1 VVARAAVQPGDAHDL
16 AAGADAMTTETKDTM
31 LGIMERWGFPTLV
44 ALGLAFFI
52 RQDLLL
58 PLLEEHRLTLKEVRE
73 TQREIADA
81 IGDQTRLL
89 LSIQSGKPVHG
100 LRTVDA
106 SEPEPGTN

>member
-1 VVARAAVQPGDAHDL
+1 V
-16 AAGADAMTTETKDTM
+16 TTETKDT
-31 LGIMERWGFPTLV
+31 LIGIMERWGFPTLV

-106 SEPEPGTN
+106 SEPKTGTN

>member
-1 VVARAAVQPGDAHDL
+1 V
-16 AAGADAMTTETKDTM
+16 TEEAKHTM
-31 LGIMERWGFPTLV
+31 LGLLDRWGWPTV
-44 ALGLAFFI
+44 AAVGLAFFI

-100 LRTVDA
+100 LRTVDVQ
-106 SEPEPGTN
+106 EPGDGQN

>member
-1 VVARAAVQPGDAHDL
+1 
-16 AAGADAMTTETKDTM
+16 MTAETKET
-31 LGIMERWGFPTLV
+31 LFSIMERWGFPTLV
-44 ALGLAFFI
+44 ALALAFFI

-89 LSIQSGKPVHG
+89 LSIQSGKPVMG

-106 SEPEPGTN
+106 NELEPGNN

>member
-1 VVARAAVQPGDAHDL
+1 
-16 AAGADAMTTETKDTM
+16 MTAETKDT
-31 LGIMERWGFPTLV
+31 LIGIMERWGFPTLV

-52 RQDLLL
+52 RQDLLM

-81 IGDQTRLL
+81 VSDQTRLL
-89 LSIQSGKPVHG
+89 ISIQSGKPVHG

-106 SEPEPGTN
+106 TEPEPGKN

>member
-1 VVARAAVQPGDAHDL
+1 
-16 AAGADAMTTETKDTM
+16 MTAEAKETM
-31 LGIMERWGFPTLV
+31 FGILERWGFPTLV

-81 IGDQTRLL
+81 VSDQTRLL
-89 LSIQSGKPVHG
+89 LSIQSGRPVAG
-100 LRTVDA
+100 LRTVDVN
-106 SEPEPGTN
+106 ELEDGQN

>member
-1 VVARAAVQPGDAHDL
+1 
-16 AAGADAMTTETKDTM
+16 MTDEAKHTM

-89 LSIQSGKPVHG
+89 IAIQSGKPAPQM
-100 LRTVDA
+100 RTVDVT
-106 SEPEPGTN
+106 EPDPGNN

>member
-1 VVARAAVQPGDAHDL
+1 
-16 AAGADAMTTETKDTM
+16 MTEEAKHTM
-31 LGIMERWGFPTLV
+31 LGLLDRWGWPTLAAV
-44 ALGLAFFI
+44 GLAIFI

-89 LSIQSGKPVHG
+89 WSIQSGKPVHG
-100 LRTVDA
+100 LRTVDVH
-106 SEPEPGTN
+106 EPGDGQN